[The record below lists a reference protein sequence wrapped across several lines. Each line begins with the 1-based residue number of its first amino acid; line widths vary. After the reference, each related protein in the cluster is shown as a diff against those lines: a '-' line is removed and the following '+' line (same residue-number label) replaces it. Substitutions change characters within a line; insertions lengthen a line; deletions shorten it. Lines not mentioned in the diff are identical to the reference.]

1 MIQKQQTEA
10 RQRKDRVVLTFKSC
24 QSFFHV
30 GDRKKKGKR
39 KKEGKRRREKRF
51 QESER
56 KDGEIE
62 VHSC

>member
-10 RQRKDRVVLTFKSC
+10 RQTRESSSDFQIMST
-24 QSFFHV
+24 FFHV

-39 KKEGKRRREKRF
+39 KKEGKRRREERF